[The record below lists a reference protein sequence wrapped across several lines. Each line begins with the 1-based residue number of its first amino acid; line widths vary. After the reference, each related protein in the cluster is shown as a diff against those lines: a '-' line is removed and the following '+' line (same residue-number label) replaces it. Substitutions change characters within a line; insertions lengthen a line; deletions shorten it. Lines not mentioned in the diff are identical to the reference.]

1 MQIKLNLLYLAKRI
15 YRNLYK
21 FETKKIEEKAQVKY
35 QGVTIDIE
43 LNYQT
48 EVKNLL
54 SKMAQS
60 IKC

>member
-15 YRNLYK
+15 NRNLNK
-21 FETKKIEEKAQVKY
+21 IETKKLEKTQVKY

-60 IKC
+60 IKF